1 MDILDSYIRPTL
13 VVVIVQWCPKWGVP
27 TLRGAR
33 VMFGGGVLEKEIKPC
48 RPSADLMHI
57 YMFLYVYIYTCNL
70 YISIN
75 VVRDN
80 YFY

>member
-33 VMFGGGVLEKEIKPC
+33 VMFGGGGVGE
-48 RPSADLMHI
+48 R
-57 YMFLYVYIYTCNL
+57 N
-70 YISIN
+70 
-75 VVRDN
+75 
-80 YFY
+80 